1 MRLAK
6 ALARLLRH
14 GLHPGATHRAPD
26 HKDVVDIMNP
36 RSHLLRRQR
45 PAGPRCRGGASSVLR
60 LAQPVVPSL
69 SGWLGRAAELAM
81 PLREVPAHAQTDF
94 VSSIITRLLPS
105 HELARR

>member
-1 MRLAK
+1 
-6 ALARLLRH
+6 
-14 GLHPGATHRAPD
+14 
-26 HKDVVDIMNP
+26 MNT
-36 RSHLLRRQR
+36 RSSLLRRHR

-60 LAQPVVPSL
+60 LAQPVIPSL

-81 PLREVPAHAQTDF
+81 PAREIHPSAQNDF

>member
-1 MRLAK
+1 MK
-6 ALARLLRH
+6 APSALFRRH
-14 GLHPGATHRAPD
+14 
-26 HKDVVDIMNP
+26 
-36 RSHLLRRQR
+36 R

-60 LAQPVVPSL
+60 LAQPVIPSL

-81 PLREVPAHAQTDF
+81 PLREMPAGTHTDF

>member
-1 MRLAK
+1 
-6 ALARLLRH
+6 
-14 GLHPGATHRAPD
+14 
-26 HKDVVDIMNP
+26 MNT
-36 RSHLLRRQR
+36 RSSLLRRHR

-60 LAQPVVPSL
+60 LAQPVIPSL

-81 PLREVPAHAQTDF
+81 PVREMQPSAQNDF

>member
-1 MRLAK
+1 M
-6 ALARLLRH
+6 
-14 GLHPGATHRAPD
+14 
-26 HKDVVDIMNP
+26 
-36 RSHLLRRQR
+36 
-45 PAGPRCRGGASSVLR
+45 LR